1 MKENENGKRKSFL
14 VYYDMI
20 EQLDV
25 LTDVEVGMLFR
36 AVVLFAK
43 EGVIPKFD
51 DKALTVLF
59 LGMKSQIERDAQK
72 YQERCDKNRNAANNR
87 WRKENN
93 LSPQQSKTDANAYNC
108 MQTDADI
115 DIDIDID
122 KDIDKDTDI
131 DKENVSS
138 SDSDISNIDYK
149 KVIDWYNETVKP
161 LGLPTI
167 LTMNDNRKTLF
178 NKIITT
184 YGRNS
189 LTKAFEMVKRSS
201 YLRGDTNSQI
211 KMSFDWLFTENNY
224 VKVLEGTYDD

>member
-20 EQLDV
+20 EQLDI

-115 DIDIDID
+115 D
-122 KDIDKDTDI
+122 KDTDI

-138 SDSDISNIDYK
+138 SDKDISNIDYK
-149 KVIDWYNETVKP
+149 KVIDWYNNTVKP
-161 LGLPTI
+161 IGLPTI
-167 LTMNDNRKTLF
+167 MTMNNKRITLF
-178 NKIITT
+178 EKIITE

-189 LTKAFEMVKRSS
+189 LIKAFEMVKRSS
-201 YLRGDTNSQI
+201 YLRGDTNRHI
-211 KMSFDWLFTENNY
+211 KMSFDWLFTEDNY
-224 VKVLEGTYDD
+224 VKVLEGKYDD

>member
-115 DIDIDID
+115 D
-122 KDIDKDTDI
+122 KDTDI

-138 SDSDISNIDYK
+138 SDKDISNIDYK
-149 KVIDWYNETVKP
+149 KVIDWYNNTVKP
-161 LGLPTI
+161 IGLPTI
-167 LTMNDNRKTLF
+167 MNMNNKRITLF
-178 NKIITT
+178 EKIITE

-189 LTKAFEMVKRSS
+189 LIKAFEMVKRSS
-201 YLRGDTNSQI
+201 YLRGDTNRHI
-211 KMSFDWLFTENNY
+211 KMSFDWLFTEDNY
-224 VKVLEGTYDD
+224 VKVLEGKYDD

>member
-1 MKENENGKRKSFL
+1 MKENENGKKKSFL

-25 LTDVEVGMLFR
+25 LTDVEVGVLFR
-36 AVVLFAK
+36 AVILFAK

-59 LGMKSQIERDAQK
+59 LGMKSQIERDEQK
-72 YQERCDKNRNAANNR
+72 YQERCNKNRNAAKNR
-87 WRKENN
+87 WRKDDNM
-93 LSPQQSKTDANAYNC
+93 SPQQSKKDANACNC

-115 DIDIDID
+115 DTDT
-122 KDIDKDTDI
+122 DTDI
-131 DKENVSS
+131 DTDTDTENVSS

-149 KVIDWYNETVKP
+149 KVIDWYNKTVKP

-178 NKIITT
+178 ENIITS

-211 KMSFDWLFTENNY
+211 KMSFDWLFTEDNY
-224 VKVLEGTYDD
+224 IKVLEGTYDD

>member
-1 MKENENGKRKSFL
+1 
-14 VYYDMI
+14 
-20 EQLDV
+20 
-25 LTDVEVGMLFR
+25 
-36 AVVLFAK
+36 
-43 EGVIPKFD
+43 
-51 DKALTVLF
+51 
-59 LGMKSQIERDAQK
+59 MKSQIERDAQK

-108 MQTDADI
+108 TQTDAD
-115 DIDIDID
+115 
-122 KDIDKDTDI
+122 TDI
-131 DKENVSS
+131 DTDTENVCS
-138 SDSDISNIDYK
+138 SDKDISNIDYK

-178 NKIITT
+178 NKIITI

-211 KMSFDWLFTENNY
+211 KMSFDWLFTEDNY
-224 VKVLEGTYDD
+224 VKVLEGKYDD

>member
-115 DIDIDID
+115 DID
-122 KDIDKDTDI
+122 TDI
-131 DKENVSS
+131 DTDTENVCS
-138 SDSDISNIDYK
+138 SDKDISNIDYK
-149 KVIDWYNETVKP
+149 KVIDWYNNTVKP
-161 LGLPTI
+161 IGLPTI
-167 LTMNDNRKTLF
+167 MTMNNKRITLF
-178 NKIITT
+178 KKIITE

-189 LTKAFEMVKRSS
+189 LIKAFEMVKRSS
-201 YLRGDTNSQI
+201 YLRGDTNRQI
-211 KMSFDWLFTENNY
+211 KMSFDWLFTEDNY
-224 VKVLEGTYDD
+224 VKVLEGKYDD

>member
-93 LSPQQSKTDANAYNC
+93 LSPQQSKTDANACNC

-115 DIDIDID
+115 D
-122 KDIDKDTDI
+122 KDTDTDI

-138 SDSDISNIDYK
+138 SDKDISNIDYK
-149 KVIDWYNETVKP
+149 KVIDWYNNTVKP
-161 LGLPTI
+161 IGLPTI
-167 LTMNDNRKTLF
+167 MNMNNKRITLF
-178 NKIITT
+178 EKIITE

-189 LTKAFEMVKRSS
+189 LIKAFEMVNRSS
-201 YLRGDTNSQI
+201 YLRGDTNRHI
-211 KMSFDWLFTENNY
+211 KMSFDWLFTEDNY
-224 VKVLEGTYDD
+224 VKVLEGKYDD